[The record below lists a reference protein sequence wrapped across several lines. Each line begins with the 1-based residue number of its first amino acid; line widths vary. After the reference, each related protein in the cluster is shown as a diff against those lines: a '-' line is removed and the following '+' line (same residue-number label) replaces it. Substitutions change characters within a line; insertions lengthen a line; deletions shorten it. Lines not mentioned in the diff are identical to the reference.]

1 MYELTGLKY
10 LSLEEGR
17 KLAQQQNKGN
27 EDIITYDNGEEP
39 ERIIDKNPTM
49 EDIKNIK
56 PPTGD
61 V

>member
-1 MYELTGLKY
+1 MELMGLKY

-17 KLAQQQNKGN
+17 KLAQQQNIGT
-27 EDIITYDNGEEP
+27 EDIVYEEGK
-39 ERIIDKNPTM
+39 EEQGRIIDKNPTM